1 MPRVAATPGNGPH
14 TSSLAATVPL
24 HVDGRCQL
32 AALQCGS
39 LAGRTADPFGPPRGR
54 SGRSRR
60 SRTRVACRNG
70 RRPRA
75 CARRGTPSSPSRG
88 ATGAGILLV
97 QQVLARWDSVP
108 GTSNLVENLSPKA
121 PALNTTAR
129 ARRASRAGPCGGCR
143 TPSRRVDRARSP
155 WCAPGSGLSDKGG
168 HPRAR
173 PPRHRA
179 HSRFS
184 TSFAWARVRARRVRS
199 APLCAPPPPAT
210 TPPACGRGGGCGS
223 RPSWG

>member
-1 MPRVAATPGNGPH
+1 MRISRRPNGRP
-14 TSSLAATVPL
+14 V
-24 HVDGRCQL
+24 
-32 AALQCGS
+32 
-39 LAGRTADPFGPPRGR
+39 GPPRGR

-60 SRTRVACRNG
+60 SRFAWLAGMDVGLAH
-70 RRPRA
+70 
-75 CARRGTPSSPSRG
+75 ARDEEHLVVHREAPPAPGYFSCSRSC
-88 ATGAGILLV
+88 
-97 QQVLARWDSVP
+97 ARWDSVP
-108 GTSNLVENLSPKA
+108 GTSNLVETLSPKA

-179 HSRFS
+179 HSRFG